1 MYASK
6 IVSVGYYVPDNVV
19 TNHDLEKLID
29 TSDAW
34 IVERTGIHE
43 RRHIKPGDGNSTS
56 VMGIKAAQN
65 ALDHAEMS
73 ADKVDMIVFATLSPT
88 LYFPG
93 GGVEVQEALTE
104 RTIPALDIRNQCS
117 GFIYGLS
124 VADQFIKTGMYKN
137 ILVIGSENHSGGLDM
152 TSRGRGVSVIF
163 GDGAGAVVL
172 SRAKEGDTSRIL
184 STHLHSQGEHKEEL
198 VLKGPSTQ
206 FWVPEIIKENSQE
219 DIPYYPY
226 MNGQFVFKHAIQ
238 RFSEVVSEGLEAN
251 NLKVEDIDLFI
262 PHQANLRISQFVQ
275 RQFKLSDEQVFN
287 NIQKYGN
294 TTAASIP
301 IALGEA
307 WEKGKLKRG
316 NLLVLASF
324 GSGFTWGS
332 AIIRW

>member
-1 MYASK
+1 MFASK
-6 IVSVGYYVPDNVV
+6 ILGVGYYVPENVV
-19 TNHDLEKLID
+19 TNDDLSKLMD
-29 TSDAW
+29 TNDSW
-34 IVERTGIHE
+34 IIERTGIHE

-56 VMGIKAAQN
+56 VMGVKAAQN
-65 ALDHAEMS
+65 ALDNIGMAAEEI
-73 ADKVDMIVFATLSPT
+73 DMIVFATLSPT

-93 GGVEVQEALTE
+93 GGVEVQEMLTK
-104 RTIPALDIRNQCS
+104 RTIPALDVRNQCS
-117 GFIYGLS
+117 GFVYGLS

-152 TSRGRGVSVIF
+152 TTRGRGVSVIF

-172 SRAKEGDTSRIL
+172 SRAEEGDTNQIL
-184 STHLHSQGEHKEEL
+184 STHLHSQGEHKLEL
-198 VLKGPSTQ
+198 ALEGPSTEH
-206 FWVPEIIKENSQE
+206 WVPKLIEENPQE
-219 DIPYYPY
+219 NIPYFPY

-238 RFSEVVSEGLEAN
+238 RFTEVINEGLEAN
-251 NLKVEDIDLFI
+251 NLKVEDIDLLI

-275 RQFKLSDEQVFN
+275 RIFKLSDDQVFN

-307 WEKGKLKRG
+307 WESGKLKRG
-316 NLLVLASF
+316 DLLVLASF

-332 AIIRW
+332 VIIRW